1 MAIKDKEGS
10 WIDGRGKAVPRSYID
25 PVDRRRDQVVEQLL
39 KKAVDLR
46 ERLEKFYDEV
56 MQKVMEFII
65 YSSKQSGVTPGG
77 MKGNITLSNFS
88 HNLKLEIQNY
98 EYLDFDERLQ
108 QAKQIIDGC
117 MTRWSEGSRKEI
129 RTIINQAF
137 EVDQKGKLN
146 VKAILNLRKI
156 KIRDREWEHAMELI
170 DEARS
175 VVFSKSYA
183 RFFVRGEDGT
193 WNSVVLDLANV
204 STRRDR

>member
-1 MAIKDKEGS
+1 MAIKDKDGS
-10 WIDGRGKAVPRSYID
+10 WIDGRGKAVPPSYID
-25 PVDRRRDQVVEQLL
+25 KVDRRRDQTVEQIL
-39 KKAVDLR
+39 KKALDLR
-46 ERLEKFYDEV
+46 NRLETFYDEV
-56 MQKVMEFII
+56 MEKITDFVV
-65 YSSKQSGVTPGG
+65 YSSKQSGVVPGG

-88 HNLKLEIQNY
+88 HNLKVEVQNY
-98 EYLDFDERLQ
+98 EYLDFDERLH
-108 QAKQIIDGC
+108 QAKQLIDSC
-117 MTRWSEGSRKEI
+117 MKRWSEGSRKEI

-156 KIRDREWEHAMELI
+156 KIRDREWELAMELI

-183 RFFVRGEDGT
+183 RFFVRGEDGA

-204 STRRDR
+204 PTRRNR